1 MKVEMHQRHLKELQE
16 RFRLNH
22 EQHLNRLQLDARQTK
37 EHHLKLI
44 EESKSEKNMVD
55 VRA

>member
-1 MKVEMHQRHLKELQE
+1 MKVEMHQRHLKDLQE

-22 EQHLNRLQLDARQTK
+22 EQHLKQLQSDIRQTK
-37 EHHLKLI
+37 EHNAKLI
-44 EESKSEKNMVD
+44 EKSKPQQHTVD

>member
-22 EQHLNRLQLDARQTK
+22 EQHLKQLQSDARQTK

-44 EESKSEKNMVD
+44 EESKPQKNMVD

>member
-1 MKVEMHQRHLKELQE
+1 MKTELHQRHLQNLQE

-22 EQHLNRLQLDARQTK
+22 EQNLKQLQSDTQQKK
-37 EHHLKLI
+37 EHNAKLI
-44 EESKSEKNMVD
+44 EAAKPQQHMVD

>member
-1 MKVEMHQRHLKELQE
+1 MKVELHQRHLKELQE

-22 EQHLNRLQLDARQTK
+22 EQNLKRLQSDVQQTK
-37 EHHLKLI
+37 EHNVKLI
-44 EESKSEKNMVD
+44 EDTKPQQHMVD

>member
-1 MKVEMHQRHLKELQE
+1 MKVEMHQRHLKDLQE

-22 EQHLNRLQLDARQTK
+22 EQHLKQLQSDIRQTK
-37 EHHLKLI
+37 ENNAKLLEAI
-44 EESKSEKNMVD
+44 KPQQHMVD

>member
-1 MKVEMHQRHLKELQE
+1 MKVEMHQRHLKDLQE

-22 EQHLNRLQLDARQTK
+22 EQHLKQLQSDIRQMK
-37 EHHLKLI
+37 EHNAKLL
-44 EESKSEKNMVD
+44 EATKPQQHMVD

>member
-1 MKVEMHQRHLKELQE
+1 MKVEMHQRHIKELQE

-44 EESKSEKNMVD
+44 EESKSEKHMVD